1 MVAGLEETTE
11 GRIAIG
17 GRDVTHL
24 DPAERG
30 VAMVFQ
36 TYALYPHMTVAEN
49 MGFGLKMTG
58 HPKAEIDG
66 QGGEASRVL
75 KLDDYLSPQTQG
87 AVGRAAPAGRDRAG
101 DRARTGRVPVRR
113 AAVEPRCRVAG
124 RNAGGDRAAAQ
135 RDRRHDDLRHPRP
148 GRGDDAG
155 RQDRRA
161 ARGPIEQVGKPL
173 DLYNDPDNRF
183 VAGFIGS
190 PAMNF
195 LKAQVAGSANGEA
208 HVTVPDAPD
217 HTLRIPLR
225 EAASV
230 TPGQDVT
237 IGIRP
242 EHFLGTPGGPGL
254 AVRIEVVENL
264 GGIAF
269 AYGTTNAGQD
279 VIIKAESETPPQSGM
294 AVTASIKDAYCH
306 LFDVN
311 GLALSAAAGAVR
323 MQDAAA

>member
-1 MVAGLEETTE
+1 
-11 GRIAIG
+11 
-17 GRDVTHL
+17 
-24 DPAERG
+24 
-30 VAMVFQ
+30 
-36 TYALYPHMTVAEN
+36 
-49 MGFGLKMTG
+49 
-58 HPKAEIDG
+58 
-66 QGGEASRVL
+66 
-75 KLDDYLSPQTQG
+75 
-87 AVGRAAPAGRDRAG
+87 
-101 DRARTGRVPVRR
+101 
-113 AAVEPRCRVAG
+113 
-124 RNAGGDRAAAQ
+124 
-135 RDRRHDDLRHPRP
+135 
-148 GRGDDAG
+148 
-155 RQDRRA
+155 
-161 ARGPIEQVGKPL
+161 
-173 DLYNDPDNRF
+173 
-183 VAGFIGS
+183 
-190 PAMNF
+190 MNF